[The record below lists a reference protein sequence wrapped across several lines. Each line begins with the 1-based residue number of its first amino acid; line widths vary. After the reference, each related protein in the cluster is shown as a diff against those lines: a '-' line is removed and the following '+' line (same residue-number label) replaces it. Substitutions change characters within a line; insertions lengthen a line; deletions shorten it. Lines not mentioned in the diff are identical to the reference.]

1 MSNFAVSP
9 ATLQDLHGIAK
20 VARAAFMGSQR
31 TMSYW
36 MFSREYEEEAY
47 EWMLDYHS
55 KTFRTESY
63 CTYIKLVDTTVGKI
77 VAFALWE
84 APHPPETEEEKA
96 KKEQEKKESGDKDDA
111 LPRGT
116 NVRLYHDFIME
127 TKRMRAK
134 YVHSEKDYS
143 E

>member
-9 ATLQDLHGIAK
+9 ATLQDLPGIAK
-20 VARAAFMGSQR
+20 VSKAAFMGSQR

-36 MFSREYEEEAY
+36 MFSWEYEEEAY
-47 EWMLDYHS
+47 EWMLNYYT
-55 KTFRTESY
+55 KTFMSESH
-63 CTYIKLVDTTVGKI
+63 CTFIKLVDTTIGKI

-96 KKEQEKKESGDKDDA
+96 KKEQEKRESGDKYDA

-116 NVRLYHDFIME
+116 NVRLYNDFNNE

>member
-1 MSNFAVSP
+1 MSDFAISP
-9 ATLQDLHGIAK
+9 ATLQDLPAIAK

-36 MFSREYEEEAY
+36 MFSREHEEETH
-47 EWMLDYHS
+47 EWMLNYYT

-63 CTYIKLVDTTVGKI
+63 CTFIKLVDTTVGKI

-84 APHPPETEEEKA
+84 APHPPETEEEKT
-96 KKEQEKKESGDKDDA
+96 KKEQEKKERGDKDDA

-116 NVRLYHDFIME
+116 NARLYHDFSTE